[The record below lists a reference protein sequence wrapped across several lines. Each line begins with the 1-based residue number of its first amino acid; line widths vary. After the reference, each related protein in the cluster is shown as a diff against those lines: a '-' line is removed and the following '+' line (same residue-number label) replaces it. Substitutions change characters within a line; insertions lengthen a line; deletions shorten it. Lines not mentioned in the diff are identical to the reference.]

1 MCQSDELIKK
11 MMKQFEADLA
21 AGRVPLPPG
30 LFGGAP
36 LPDEDDD
43 GDGDDNEDAAP
54 GETPLPGE
62 ELFGTEAQRAVNK
75 KGRAGRS
82 HLRILYARP
91 CLWVPA
97 SPHVRARTRA
107 PTHAYMECVRVPV

>member
-1 MCQSDELIKK
+1 MCQSDELMQ

-36 LPDEDDD
+36 RPDEDS
-43 GDGDDNEDAAP
+43 DGDDNEDAAP

-91 CLWVPA
+91 CLWLPA
-97 SPHVRARTRA
+97 SPHERARTRA
-107 PTHAYMECVRVPV
+107 RTHAYMECLRVPV

>member
-91 CLWVPA
+91 CCLWLPA
-97 SPHVRARTRA
+97 STRVC
-107 PTHAYMECVRVPV
+107 THTRWHTCI